1 VQAVDE
7 GCQRPTQQ
15 SHRLRSS
22 SRDRWIVAEPPSLR
36 KRHTF
41 GLISW
46 RVIMAAIVRAISHT
60 WSETKAEID
69 ILKAVAMFCA
79 AGLLVSILF
88 ATYGLDLSAG
98 FF

>member
-1 VQAVDE
+1 V
-7 GCQRPTQQ
+7 
-15 SHRLRSS
+15 
-22 SRDRWIVAEPPSLR
+22 VAEPPSFR
-36 KRHTF
+36 KRHTI

-46 RVIMAAIVRAISHT
+46 RVITAAIVRAISHT
-60 WSETKAEID
+60 WSETNADIE

-79 AGLLVSILF
+79 AGLLVSILC